1 MWRAMDLVYI
11 DRHVIGCRL
20 DQQKR
25 GFKMSVDD
33 VADIINICQ
42 APPGVAG
49 KARHAAHES
58 TVLDVAAQA

>member
-1 MWRAMDLVYI
+1 
-11 DRHVIGCRL
+11 
-20 DQQKR
+20 
-25 GFKMSVDD
+25 MSVDD